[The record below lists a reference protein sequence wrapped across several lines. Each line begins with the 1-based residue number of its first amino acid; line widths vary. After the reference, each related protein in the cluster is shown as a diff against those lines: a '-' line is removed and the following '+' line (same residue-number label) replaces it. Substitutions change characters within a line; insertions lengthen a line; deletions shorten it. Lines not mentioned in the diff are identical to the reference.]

1 MTLKGDKVLEMRKLD
16 KFQTQVAGTGL
27 LGLIRGYQQATFLY
41 QAFRTG
47 VFDYLTAEPQST
59 EALAARMGC
68 QSDRMGYLLDALTA
82 MELAEKEGDRY
93 RSTPQAA
100 VYLRGD
106 SSYFIGDLLDMEFS
120 VQQGKSWEMLGP
132 WLKGESN
139 QEDHH
144 PQAVFQPAFVRAM
157 AQGVLSDNSVVQA
170 VEMISH
176 HPCFAG
182 SRNVLDLGGGHGLFS
197 LALQSIKP
205 DLNITVFDLPQ
216 VKDVTNK
223 YAQDFGGEVGFQ
235 PGNFYEDELPCNQD
249 IVLAFDILHPVPTAQ
264 KEEVFA
270 KVHKSLKSGG
280 YLFYKLWF
288 LDETRTKP
296 RRAALFSLKCKITNN
311 NSHVYTCLEAQAMLE
326 KIGFKVEDNL
336 PVGDNCSTILA
347 ARKE

>member
-1 MTLKGDKVLEMRKLD
+1 MEIRELD
-16 KFQTQVAGTGL
+16 RFQTKVAGTDL
-27 LGLIRGYQQATFLY
+27 LGLIRGYQQANFLY
-41 QAFRTG
+41 QAFRAG
-47 VFDYLTAEPQST
+47 VFDYLTTEPQSA
-59 EALAARMGC
+59 EVLAAKMGFL
-68 QSDRMGYLLDALTA
+68 SDRMGYLLDALTA
-82 MELAEKEGDRY
+82 MELAEKEGFRY

-106 SSYFIGDLLDMEFS
+106 SRYFIGDLLDMEFS
-120 VQQGKSWEMLGP
+120 VQQGKNWGMLGP

-139 QEDHH
+139 KEGHH
-144 PQAVFQPAFVRAM
+144 PQTVFQPAFVRAM

-170 VEMISH
+170 AEMISR

-197 LALQSIKP
+197 MALQSIKP

-216 VKDVTNK
+216 VKDVTAR
-223 YAQDFGGEVGFQ
+223 YAEDFGGEVGFQ
-235 PGNFYEDELPCNQD
+235 PGDFYEDELPCNQD

-270 KVHKSLKSGG
+270 KAHKALKSGG

-296 RRAALFSLKCKITNN
+296 RRGALFALKCKITND
-311 NSHVYTCLEAQAMLE
+311 NSHVYTCLEAKTMLE
-326 KIGFKVEDNL
+326 RVGFKVEDNL
-336 PVGDNCSTILA
+336 PVGDGCSSILA
-347 ARKE
+347 ARKK